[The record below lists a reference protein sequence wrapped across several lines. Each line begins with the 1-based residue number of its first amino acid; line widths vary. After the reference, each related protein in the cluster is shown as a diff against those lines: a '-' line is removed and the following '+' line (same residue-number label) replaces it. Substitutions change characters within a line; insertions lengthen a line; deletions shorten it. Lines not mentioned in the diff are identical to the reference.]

1 MNSSNTQNSVE
12 RGYRLW
18 FLIDGV
24 VTGANAAAYL
34 VLSQVLPGL
43 LGSTAVLYLTVGVV
57 LALVTAGLLTVA
69 WSKSRRG
76 TLAVLL
82 IFINFAWAAASL
94 VSAVANPF
102 GFTAI
107 GVIWTVAQAI
117 IVLGFGLLQV
127 RALRAARVGQA
138 DALRIT
144 KV

>member
-1 MNSSNTQNSVE
+1 MNSSHTQNSVE

-24 VTGANAAAYL
+24 ITGANAAAYL

-43 LGSTAVLYLTVGVV
+43 LGSTAVLYLTMGVV
-57 LALVTAGLLTVA
+57 LAVVTAGLLTVA
-69 WSKSRRG
+69 WSKSRQA
-76 TLAVLL
+76 LAVLL
-82 IFINFAWAAASL
+82 IVINFTWAAASL

-102 GFTAI
+102 GLTAI

-117 IVLGFGLLQV
+117 VVLGFGLLQA

-138 DALRIT
+138 DALRMA
-144 KV
+144 KL